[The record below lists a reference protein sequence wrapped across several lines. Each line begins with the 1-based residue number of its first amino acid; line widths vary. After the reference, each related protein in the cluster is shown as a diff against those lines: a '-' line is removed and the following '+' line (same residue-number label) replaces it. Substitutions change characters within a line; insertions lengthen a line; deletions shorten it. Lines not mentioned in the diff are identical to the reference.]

1 MGRGYPDYQRG
12 MVIESARL
20 NIPISIAESPATV
33 PIDISTQS
41 LENVNMNIRAQEL
54 HAVKVLA
61 PSAEAVYVGG
71 TVTAFTS
78 EIDLY
83 TAPEDVVVL
92 LYIDGRGRVMHLAGN
107 VYHPSGISYVRCQ
120 IYIDDNLMFDDA
132 LISLI
137 QGGAGQSYARQH
149 ENGDAAGWYHAHAI
163 GPRGGL
169 ISHYWDGSKTTR
181 IYFGYKLEIEFTS
194 SVLLRLRNDD
204 TANSMEGSGYV
215 VYGTYP

>member
-1 MGRGYPDYQRG
+1 MARGYPDYQRG

-20 NIPISIAESPATV
+20 NIPISIQESPATV
-33 PIDISTQS
+33 PIDISTQT

-107 VYHPSGISYVRCQ
+107 IEHPSGISLVRCQ
-120 IYIDDNLMFDDA
+120 IYIDDNLMFDDP

-149 ENGDAAGWYHAHAI
+149 DAGDAAGWYHASTI

-169 ISHYWDGSKTTR
+169 ISHYWDGSMTTR
-181 IYFGYKLEIEFTS
+181 IYFDYRLDIEFTS

-204 TANSMEGSGYV
+204 TTNAMDGVGYV